1 MGFTVLRPAQL
12 PADIPDFTGR
22 KELIAQ
28 LAERL
33 TISPGNALTVVA
45 VSGAGGTGKTTVAL
59 HVAHAV
65 RAAFPDG
72 QLYASLRGAGAA
84 PLRPEDVLADFLRA
98 LGLSAREIPSG
109 VHERTARLRS
119 ALSGRRVLILLDD
132 ATDSG
137 QVAPLMPGAATCAVL
152 VTSRSW
158 LGDLPGAHQEG
169 LGLFRRE
176 EALELLARVAG
187 TERVAAQ
194 PTEAV
199 KLVESC
205 GLLPLAVR
213 IVAARLAARP
223 GMSVEVLARR
233 LADERRRLA
242 ELKIG
247 RDAVESCFALGY
259 EPLDAD
265 HARAFRLLAL
275 MDGPDLSVAAAAAVL
290 DVGQAEAEDLCE
302 SLVDLSLLESRGPAR
317 YRYHDLVR
325 LYARGL
331 AEQADPANERTAAL
345 DRLLDHYL
353 AGIRGVC
360 RVSLPGFVHQAGHQG
375 PELTFADAPA
385 ARAWVRAE
393 QVNVSAAVEQAG
405 RSGTRV
411 LSEEVPLLA
420 EVTGLAEI
428 DDRLILGAVLHAL
441 GLGALRV
448 RGVDEAISLL
458 SAALAVAE
466 AQHSPRL
473 AASAHGLLAMA
484 LGDAGFVGEARAHVE
499 QGLRLAHEIGD
510 TQGIGV
516 NHLGAAAAAFRS
528 GDMEEAIDSLL
539 KSAQAYR
546 EGGLPLRAAWASHR
560 LMDAYRALG
569 RPEEAVKVGEEALP
583 LYQSMND
590 PLLTGRILSRLGQ
603 AWTDLGEPERAL
615 RCWKEA
621 DVILGPYDMA
631 EGRAVRRHLGIA

>member
-1 MGFTVLRPAQL
+1 MSYGTLPPAQL

-22 KELIAQ
+22 EHVIAK

-33 TISPGNALTVVA
+33 TTTAGNALTVVA
-45 VSGAGGTGKTTVAL
+45 VSGAGGIGKTTLAL

-65 RAAFPDG
+65 RGAFPDG
-72 QLYASLRGAGAA
+72 QLHASLRGAGAA
-84 PLRPEDVLADFLRA
+84 PLRPADVLADFLRA
-98 LGLSAREIPSG
+98 LGLSDREIPSG
-109 VHERTARLRS
+109 IHARTARLRS
-119 ALSGRRVLILLDD
+119 ALSGRRVLIVLDD
-132 ATDSG
+132 AMDTS
-137 QVAPLMPGAATCAVL
+137 QVAPLIPGAATCAVL
-152 VTSRSW
+152 VTSRAW
-158 LGDLPGAHQEG
+158 LGDLPGAHPER
-169 LGLFRRE
+169 LDLFSRE

-187 TERVAAQ
+187 AERVAAQ
-194 PTEAV
+194 PAEAV

-223 GMSVEVLARR
+223 GMSVEVLASR
-233 LADERRRLA
+233 LLDERRRLA

-247 RDAVESCFALGY
+247 GDAVESSFALGY
-259 EPLDAD
+259 APLGAD

-290 DVGQAEAEDLCE
+290 DVSQAEAEDLCE
-302 SLVDLSLLESRGPAR
+302 SLVDLSLLQSRGLAR

-331 AEQADPANERTAAL
+331 AERVDSAQERTAAS

-360 RVSLPGFVHQAGHQG
+360 RVSLPGFVHQAGHQA

-385 ARAWVRAE
+385 ARDWVRAE
-393 QVNVSAAVEQAG
+393 QANVSAAIEQAG
-405 RSGTRV
+405 RSGTRA
-411 LSEEVPLLA
+411 LAEEVPLLT
-420 EVTGLAEI
+420 EVTGLSDL
-428 DDRLILGAVLHAL
+428 DDRIILGAVLMAL

-448 RGVDEAISLL
+448 RGPDEATSLL
-458 SAALAVAE
+458 SAALTVAE
-466 AQHSPRL
+466 AQDSPRL
-473 AASAHGLLAMA
+473 AASVHGLLAMT
-484 LGDAGFVGEARAHVE
+484 LGDAGFVGEARAHVA
-499 QGLRLAHEIGD
+499 QGLRLAYEID
-510 TQGIGV
+510 DAQGIGV
-516 NHLGAAAAAFRS
+516 NLLGAAAAAFRS

-539 KSAQAYR
+539 RSAQAYR
-546 EGGLPLRAAWASHR
+546 DGGLPLRAAWAAHR

-569 RPEEAVKVGEEALP
+569 RHEEAVQVGEEALP

-590 PLLTGRILSRLGQ
+590 PLLFGCVLSRLGQ
-603 AWTDLGEPERAL
+603 AWTDLGDPDRAL

-621 DVILGPYDMA
+621 DAILGPYDVP
-631 EGRAVRRHLGIA
+631 EGRAVRRRLGIT